1 MDRNICDSYEYRRRG
16 SKLHRSENFNYLDHI
31 VNLYIT
37 LNLQKNGHHKD
48 HTYTQEYSVDLSP
61 TSFRFESV
69 IDLRNS
75 FVQLTVMIMMLSNS
89 DLIFLFNYNC
99 STKVSVQYRTVIGN
113 QFSLTY
119 LKPMAPYNW
128 NVAA

>member
-1 MDRNICDSYEYRRRG
+1 MS
-16 SKLHRSENFNYLDHI
+16 
-31 VNLYIT
+31 
-37 LNLQKNGHHKD
+37 QD
-48 HTYTQEYSVDLSP
+48 HTYAQEYSVDLSP

-128 NVAA
+128 NVAT

>member
-1 MDRNICDSYEYRRRG
+1 MS
-16 SKLHRSENFNYLDHI
+16 
-31 VNLYIT
+31 
-37 LNLQKNGHHKD
+37 QD

>member
-1 MDRNICDSYEYRRRG
+1 MVVNFTEVKILLFRSYRKFVHYFKFTK
-16 SKLHRSENFNYLDHI
+16 KLKY
-31 VNLYIT
+31 
-37 LNLQKNGHHKD
+37 HKG
-48 HTYTQEYSVDLSP
+48 HTYAQEYSADLSP
-61 TSFRFESV
+61 ASFRFESS
-69 IDLRNS
+69 IDLCNG
-75 FVQLTVMIMMLSNS
+75 FVQLAVMMLSNS